1 MFSSVFFF
9 SSNGKWRNCDVFLKK
24 KKALTDP
31 RSHSIMKEKRS
42 QVPFPVFV
50 LCLTDG
56 GALILCR
63 ERSPLVILEAGKALE
78 RLPACLRALAECS
91 Y

>member
-1 MFSSVFFF
+1 
-9 SSNGKWRNCDVFLKK
+9 
-24 KKALTDP
+24 
-31 RSHSIMKEKRS
+31 MKEKRS
-42 QVPFPVFV
+42 QDLFPVFV

-63 ERSPLVILEAGKALE
+63 ERLPLVILEAGKALE
-78 RLPACLRALAECS
+78 RLSAATVPSLPACLRALAECS